1 MTEDAN
7 TSGLT
12 PLLTTL
18 TTEGFRAMLERI
30 ETASDE
36 RNRERAGQSG
46 RLPTEEVVKRIEY
59 VRMVVSLWSHVCMVD
74 GELALQEELSV
85 GEMMNQFFGDTDDA
99 LFPYHAADPDVIFSE
114 MVDTFNQ
121 PYPLEEVLRYA
132 CSIEGLGTIFFE
144 EACCIVASDSRLHH
158 KETDFLN
165 QLGRELKL
173 PEALQT
179 EIKRKYI
186 AHLAN

>member
-1 MTEDAN
+1 MSEEKKK
-7 TSGLT
+7 SGNIA

-18 TTEGFRAMLERI
+18 TSDGFRSLVSKIEQTVEER
-30 ETASDE
+30 D
-36 RNRERAGQSG
+36 RKRAATDP
-46 RLPTEEVVKRIEY
+46 LPTEEVIKRIEY

-85 GEMMNQFFGDTDDA
+85 GEMMNQFFGTSDDA
-99 LFPYHAADPDVIFSE
+99 LFPSEAADPDAIFGE
-114 MVDTFNQ
+114 LVDTFNQ

-132 CSIEGLGTIFFE
+132 NSIEGLDSLFFE

-158 KETDFLN
+158 KETDFLVT
-165 QLGRELKL
+165 LGLALKL
-173 PEALQT
+173 EEETQK
-179 EIKRKYI
+179 EIKRRYI

>member
-1 MTEDAN
+1 MSEEQN
-7 TSGLT
+7 TPGLA

-18 TTEGFRAMLERI
+18 TTEGFRSMLDRI
-30 ETASDE
+30 QEQTGARD
-36 RNRERAGQSG
+36 RERQSET
-46 RLPTEEVVKRIEY
+46 LPTEEVVKRIEY

-85 GEMMNQFFGDTDDA
+85 GEMMNQFFGTSDDA
-99 LFPYHAADPDVIFSE
+99 LFPYHAADPDAIFSE

-132 CSIEGLGTIFFE
+132 VSIEGLGAIFYE

-158 KETDFLN
+158 KETDFLDF
-165 QLGRELKL
+165 LGQELKL
-173 PEALQT
+173 PEETQT
-179 EIKRKYI
+179 AIKRKYI